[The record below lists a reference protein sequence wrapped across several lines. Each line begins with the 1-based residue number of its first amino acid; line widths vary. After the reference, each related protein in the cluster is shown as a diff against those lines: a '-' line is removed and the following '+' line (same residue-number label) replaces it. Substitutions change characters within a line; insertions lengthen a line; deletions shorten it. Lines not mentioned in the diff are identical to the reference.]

1 MKINLTQLFRK
12 HKITPFHI
20 FFILSTL
27 TIATAKANNDQD
39 LRESFI
45 TTHLEDV
52 TITEV
57 FKSIEA
63 QTAFTFV
70 YDDALVQSEKRFNL
84 QATHENL
91 ESALNRLGKQA
102 SFTFKAINTTI
113 TVLSQDA
120 SQQTITGKVTDEAG
134 MPLPGATVMQKG
146 GNRGTTTDF
155 DGNFSLAV
163 SETSTVLV
171 ISYVGF
177 QTEEIPAAQGT
188 PITVVLKTSENALD
202 EVVVTALGIKRSQK
216 KLGFSQASISGD
228 NLDQTNPNNWSSG
241 LKGKVAGLNFL
252 SAGSGP
258 INSQKITLRGDASL
272 NPNNN
277 AALIVIDGVPI
288 DQEINTSG
296 TGSAYGGNDSPIDFG
311 NVISDLN
318 SQDIE
323 SVSVL
328 KGAGATA
335 LYGSRGQNGVVLITT
350 KSGKRGSGLGV
361 TYNSSVSFDIIQRWP
376 DWQYKYGQGSGKSFD
391 EDGEPYYSYG
401 ASPDGSNTGS
411 TSSAWGPEFNGQYY
425 YQYDPTIE
433 SQSTAPQLW
442 RPYKDNRKDFWNTGM
457 TFKNSISLA
466 GGDDNG
472 SLRASVGHS
481 KNEWIMPNTG
491 YELLNASVNA
501 TYDIS
506 DRINVSSLVNYS
518 NRTSDNIPS
527 TGYNNGSIAYF
538 MIFQNPNVAMDWY
551 RPIWQQ
557 DQFQIQQIQPFSS
570 YIDNPY
576 LIAYE
581 ATNGMQNDQLIGN
594 LTTTIK
600 LADKWNLLL
609 RTALNT
615 YNQER
620 QLKRPYSINRY
631 AQGYYETQSIWKQ
644 DINSDFLL
652 TFDSKITEDF
662 SVQASAGG
670 NSRDY
675 KYRRVDAS
683 VEDLVV
689 PGVYKLA
696 NGVNNPLV
704 GRNDS
709 NFKVNS
715 LYALANFSFRDQ
727 IFVDLTARNDWSSTL
742 PKKNDSYFYPSV
754 SSSFILSDIFNMSG
768 TMDYLKY
775 RFSFARIGN
784 DTGPYRTS
792 KYYSQSDFPSSA
804 TVPTTLY
811 NIDFKPEVSSSFETG
826 LDIRFFKS
834 RLRLDATVY
843 QTNTKN
849 QILDVPI
856 DITTGY
862 SSATLNS
869 GEVRNRGLEFTLL
882 AQLFKKD
889 KFSWE
894 STLTFSKNWNKVL
907 SLAEGI
913 DNQQVIGEGGQATI
927 LAKVGGSASAVY
939 GYGFLRSPDGRIIYD
954 DAGLP
959 AYPESGDIQK
969 IGDANPDFR
978 AGLYNSFRLGNVSLN
993 VMLDAQKGGII
1004 YSQTHHKLT
1013 EQGKLKSTYYGRED
1027 GFIVG
1032 DGVVLNDDGTYSENT
1047 TEAATPDWYTRY
1059 YRRANVES
1067 NSFDASYIKLREISL
1082 QYNMPAKWLRGTGIQ
1097 DLNLNFFGRNLA
1109 MITDFPIYD
1118 PETAALNG
1126 STLLPGVEIGQMPS
1140 PATYGMGLQVKF

>member
-1 MKINLTQLFRK
+1 MFKFIHARQLFF
-12 HKITPFHI
+12 IC
-20 FFILSTL
+20 FILVTNGILAKTL
-27 TIATAKANNDQD
+27 SNQNPNNTYISAHLQ
-39 LRESFI
+39 SVSI
-45 TTHLEDV
+45 TKIFSL
-52 TITEV
+52 
-57 FKSIEA
+57 IEKE
-63 QTAFTFV
+63 TDFTFV
-70 YDDALVQSEKRFNL
+70 YDNKVTTAHQKFSLDANRKNL
-84 QATHENL
+84 QTILDEI
-91 ESALNRLGKQA
+91 GTKGG
-102 SFTFKAINTTI
+102 FTFETLNNTI
-113 TVLSQDA
+113 KVLKIKEA
-120 SQQTITGKVTDEAG
+120 QQSIKGKVTDEAG

-146 GNRGTTTDF
+146 TNDGATTDF
-155 DGNFSLAV
+155 DGKFTIPVTYASA
-163 SETSTVLV
+163 VLV

-177 QTEEIPAAQGT
+177 VTQEVTASPGASINVMLTA
-188 PITVVLKTSENALD
+188 SENSLD

-216 KLGFSQASISGD
+216 KLGFSQASIAGD
-228 NLDQTNPNNWSSG
+228 NLAQTNPNNWSSG

-277 AALIVIDGVPI
+277 AALIVVDGVPI
-288 DQEINTSG
+288 DQEINSSG
-296 TGSAYGGNDSPIDFG
+296 GGSAYGGNDSPVDFG

-318 SQDIE
+318 AEDIE

-328 KGAGATA
+328 KGAGAAA
-335 LYGSRGQNGVVLITT
+335 LYGSRGQNGVVIITT
-350 KSGKRGSGLGV
+350 KSGKRGKGLGV
-361 TYNSSVSFDIIQRWP
+361 TLNSNVSFDIIQRYP
-376 DWQYKYGQGSGKSFD
+376 DYQYRYGQGSGKSFND
-391 EDGEPYYSYG
+391 AGEPYYSYG
-401 ASPDGSNTGS
+401 ASEDGSNTGS

-433 SQSTAPQLW
+433 GQSAERQLW
-442 RPYKDNRKDFWNTGM
+442 RPYKNNHSDFWNTGI
-457 TFKNSISLA
+457 TVKNSISLA

-472 SLRASVGHS
+472 SLRASIGHS
-481 KNEWIMPNTG
+481 ENQWIMPNTG
-491 YELLNASVNA
+491 YERLNASVNA
-501 TYDIS
+501 EYDIS
-506 DRINVSSLVNYS
+506 DRISVSSMVNYN

-538 MIFQNPNVAMDWY
+538 MIFQNPNADLDWY

-557 DQFQIQQIQPFSS
+557 DQFQIQQVQPLSS
-570 YIDNPY
+570 FIDNPY

-581 ATNGMQNDQLIGN
+581 ATNGMQNNQLIGN
-594 LTTTIK
+594 LSTRIQ

-620 QLKRPYSINRY
+620 QLQRAYSINRY

-644 DINSDFLL
+644 DVNSDFLL
-652 TFDSKITEDF
+652 TFDSKISENF

-670 NSRDY
+670 NNRNY

-704 GRNDS
+704 DRNDA

-727 IFVDLTARNDWSSTL
+727 VFVDLTARNDWSSTL

-754 SSSFILSDIFNMSG
+754 STSVILSDIFNISG
-768 TMDYLKY
+768 AMDYLKY
-775 RFSFARIGN
+775 RFSFARVGN

-811 NIDFKPEVSSSFETG
+811 NIDFKPEISSSFETG
-826 LDIRFFKS
+826 VNARFFKS
-834 RLRLDATVY
+834 RLRMDATVY

-869 GEVRNRGLEFTLL
+869 GEVRNRGVELTLTG
-882 AQLFKKD
+882 QIFKND

-894 STLTFSKNWNKVL
+894 STLTFSKNWNRVL

-913 DNQQVIGEGGQATI
+913 DNQQVIGDGGQATI
-927 LAKVGGSASAVY
+927 LAKVGGSASAIY
-939 GYGFLRSPDGRIIYD
+939 GYGFVRSPEGRIVYD
-954 DAGLP
+954 NAGLP

-978 AGLYNSFRLGNVSLN
+978 AGLYNSFRLGNLTFN

-1013 EQGKLKSTYYGRED
+1013 QQGKLKSTYRGRED

-1032 DGVVLNDDGTYSENT
+1032 DGVVLNDDGTYSENI
-1047 TEAATPDWYTRY
+1047 TEAVTPDWYNRY

-1067 NSFDASYIKLREISL
+1067 NSFDASYVKLREVSL
-1082 QYNMPAKWLRGTGIQ
+1082 QYNLSTKWLSGTGIQ
-1097 DLNLNFFGRNLA
+1097 NINLSLFGRNLA

-1126 STLLPGVEIGQMPS
+1126 GTLLPGVEIGQMPS
-1140 PATYGMGLQVKF
+1140 PATYGMGLQVQF